1 MTRSSSSAKDQLHHP
16 RGKRGREDGR
26 NGAVGKATGSGRPA
40 STGRPATPRRPD
52 DRRPPDVRDFDDRRK
67 IAEVRRLPDVRTLAS
82 HRTSGSRRTSATCC
96 LRTVIGPEAHVSLS
110 HLPLRGPRL
119 YILLHL
125 LLVRVSIDLAQL
137 EIELRSSTRSPP
149 RERPRPPRRRS
160 YRIQDPSW
168 EDSLMDSRP
177 PLGDELPPHVSS
189 VVDFVSRATRA
200 SMI

>member
-1 MTRSSSSAKDQLHHP
+1 MATTSNICAMHDQEP
-16 RGKRGREDGR
+16 RGRPWDSWERWTRRRGHEVQGTRE
-26 NGAVGKATGSGRPA
+26 AAGKASGSGRPA

-125 LLVRVSIDLAQL
+125 LLMRVSLVIAHLIL
-137 EIELRSSTRSPP
+137 SSGSSPC
-149 RERPRPPRRRS
+149 E
-160 YRIQDPSW
+160 
-168 EDSLMDSRP
+168 
-177 PLGDELPPHVSS
+177 
-189 VVDFVSRATRA
+189 
-200 SMI
+200 